1 MLAYPL
7 RVSSAMECLK
17 VTLSEAVYYLS
28 YSVETET
35 EMFMNRG
42 CYVSYFATFI
52 FVTIS
57 SSFHNFFMERV
68 YHTKTFDFRM
78 WKIML
83 WQSVSENIVLLDL
96 YCRILC
102 IVFTETCFFIATVI
116 AIYPVFLLFSG
127 EIERENWPEMGYVQ
141 RVFIPS
147 RIFNK
152 TISSQ
157 TKKFSDFQ

>member
-1 MLAYPL
+1 
-7 RVSSAMECLK
+7 MECLK
-17 VTLSEAVYYLS
+17 VTLSEAVYYHS

-35 EMFMNRG
+35 EMFMNRFAGQQNLNRG

-83 WQSVSENIVLLDL
+83 W
-96 YCRILC
+96 
-102 IVFTETCFFIATVI
+102 
-116 AIYPVFLLFSG
+116 
-127 EIERENWPEMGYVQ
+127 
-141 RVFIPS
+141 
-147 RIFNK
+147 
-152 TISSQ
+152 
-157 TKKFSDFQ
+157 